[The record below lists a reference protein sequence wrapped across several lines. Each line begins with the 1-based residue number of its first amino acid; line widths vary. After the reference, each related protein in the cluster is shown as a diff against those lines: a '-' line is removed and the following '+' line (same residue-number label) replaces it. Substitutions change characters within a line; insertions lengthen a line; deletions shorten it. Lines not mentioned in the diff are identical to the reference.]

1 MVTLK
6 QADLVAQLLK
16 KGYNFYTACRMAGT
30 TEFYEVGRIL
40 GSRKKSISDEKIWKE
55 VQEQEEK
62 NKPVQCNKN
71 CIACSLDCKYRIEEE
86 K

>member
-1 MVTLK
+1 MVTKEQLEN
-6 QADLVAQLLK
+6 VSWLLK
-16 KGYNFYTACRMAGT
+16 KGYGFYEACKKAGT

-55 VQEQEEK
+55 AQEQEEK

-71 CIACSLDCKYRIEEE
+71 CIACSLDCEYRTEEE